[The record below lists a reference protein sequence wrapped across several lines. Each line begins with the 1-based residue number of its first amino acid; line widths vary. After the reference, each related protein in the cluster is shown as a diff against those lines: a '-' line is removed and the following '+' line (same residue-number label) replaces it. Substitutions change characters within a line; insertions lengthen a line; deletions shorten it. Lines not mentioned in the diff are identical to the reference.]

1 MYQIPFQLRRDFL
14 FLDMK
19 QLITLLFT
27 SLLVSSMAQNAT
39 INGNRELKEQE
50 RMRSAQAIQQLHD
63 GSLWVRLNTRSAQ
76 IAYYRKH
83 GNNSAA
89 DKVEAEVRLLNQTI
103 VDAFTAKFS
112 FCPVYFFADT
122 FSRCIVEGRIADVVF
137 YNASLQPDPAI
148 HPPNVPF
155 FISEYGATRSDNE
168 PAFRNDYTYDA
179 SEEGAQKSTRYYT
192 TGNMG
197 LPAFVIMDST
207 FNQLTDPFPYYQRFT
222 YRKINRDKIDDKIL
236 RLSEKLTKYYG
247 PG

>member
-1 MYQIPFQLRRDFL
+1 
-14 FLDMK
+14 MK

-27 SLLVSSMAQNAT
+27 GVLVSSIGQNAT
-39 INGNRELKEQE
+39 ISGNRELKEAE
-50 RMRSAQAIQQLHD
+50 RTRSVQAIQQLHD
-63 GSLWVRLNTRSAQ
+63 GTLWVRLNTRSAE

-89 DKVEAEVRLLNQTI
+89 DKAEAEARQLNEAI
-103 VDAFTAKFS
+103 VDAFTRQFN

-137 YNASLQPDPAI
+137 YNASLQLDPVI
-148 HPPNVPF
+148 HPPNTPF

-168 PAFRNDYTYDA
+168 PAFRNDYTYSP
-179 SEEGAQKSTRYYT
+179 SEEGPQKSTRYYT

-197 LPAFVIMDST
+197 LPAFVIMDSS

-222 YRKINRDKIDDKIL
+222 YRKINKDKIDDKIL

-247 PG
+247 AG